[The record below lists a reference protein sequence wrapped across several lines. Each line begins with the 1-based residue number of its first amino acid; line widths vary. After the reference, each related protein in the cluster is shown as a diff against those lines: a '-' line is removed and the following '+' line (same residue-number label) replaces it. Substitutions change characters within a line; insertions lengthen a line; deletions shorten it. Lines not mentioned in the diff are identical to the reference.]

1 MPAIAA
7 PQTPTG
13 LLYGRSMSGSFRRS
27 KMKDSI
33 CMKYEIT
40 APKTAIVNS
49 AAPTFVPDD
58 SLIHH
63 ARP

>member
-1 MPAIAA
+1 
-7 PQTPTG
+7 
-13 LLYGRSMSGSFRRS
+13 
-27 KMKDSI
+27 
-33 CMKYEIT
+33 MKYEIT